1 VHARAAADRLKEG
14 EGSNDLFARLRADA
28 AFAAVKDLLIDGVD
42 PRRFV
47 GRAPEQVD
55 EFLATEVDP
64 VLAER
69 SDLLGD
75 APEVSV

>member
-1 VHARAAADRLKEG
+1 
-14 EGSNDLFARLRADA
+14 
-28 AFAAVKDLLIDGVD
+28 VD
-42 PRRFV
+42 PLRFV

-55 EFLATEVDP
+55 EFLAAEVDP